1 MAAALLTPARR
12 RIGDLLR
19 GMPKTRGEIADALG
33 VDKIDLIDDLDC
45 ELFEQTVPGRPAS
58 SWRLSA
64 VGRRAMANG

>member
-1 MAAALLTPARR
+1 
-12 RIGDLLR
+12 
-19 GMPKTRGEIADALG
+19 MPKTRGEIADALG